1 MEKPIH
7 QKNYADGDVSGSE
20 IIDCLKNAK
29 YPKPRW
35 MLNKSV
41 NDHEWIIAK
50 VGMDLSNVINSKNSR
65 KLSFKKRISPNEYL
79 TDRANEPLLTDIIN
93 SILYLNITGN
103 ISRSERISDIFNAMI
118 HLIRHANEIRVMQG
132 KASIRSLEMIKF
144 HDVESYLSSFNVEMQ
159 VFEQALTLVIERE
172 YSLESIKW
180 NEIKN
185 KLQLS
190 TREFASLKHK
200 LGKYLKSRHNILN
213 KASHYTAE
221 YTNANSKDFDIE
233 FDLSPSEKT
242 ISNEISKLESLYTSR
257 TAQRYPFK
265 HPVTEMLSDG
275 SALFEQMTNSIK
287 TSLIPVNIALHALS
301 KALFF
306 VRNYGPSI
314 HELVKDLSISEKVSI
329 NTLGI
334 TPSQVVRN
342 TSKIKSHAFNHTK
355 ISTSLSDLNITSWE
369 TEGSFENIKHDQL
382 RKELS
387 VGAVILLYV
396 ASMWII
402 LASFTAGR
410 KLSLTN
416 LKRNCFQQSPI
427 DGLFDIIMR
436 IPKSSERFELEDTY
450 RPIPDLIF
458 DYGIEFASFVSSMEE
473 RQGYFFNEADVFLF
487 GRILSLHS
495 YDAFGHSNT
504 DTNEDPVHK
513 YALSGETIYKAICFF
528 QDWTES
534 PLINGKRWYPSNHQ
548 FRRLFAVLYFS
559 FSDESGLEE
568 LSWFMGHSSLE
579 QTFHYAEVNPSDE
592 WIDEAEATIASIG
605 ASLRQTINADK
616 TITNI
621 IGDARQSSSI
631 ELVLEPL
638 IRSMVD
644 EHKLKTGQEI
654 RFYKID
660 DKEVFFYFYT
670 PGDT

>member
-1 MEKPIH
+1 MQKLIH
-7 QKNYADGDVSGSE
+7 QSNKVGGDVSGSE

-65 KLSFKKRISPNEYL
+65 KLSFKKEISPDEYL
-79 TDRANEPLLTDIIN
+79 TDRENEPLLTDIRN
-93 SILYLNITGN
+93 SILYLNITGS
-103 ISRSERISDIFNAMI
+103 ISRSERISDIFNTMI
-118 HLIRHANEIRVMQG
+118 HLIRHANEKRAMQG

-159 VFEQALTLVIERE
+159 LFEQALTLIIERE

-185 KLQLS
+185 ELQLS
-190 TREFASLKHK
+190 SREFASLKHK
-200 LGKYLKSRHNILN
+200 LGKYLKSHHNILN

-221 YTNANSKDFDIE
+221 YPNASSKHFDIE
-233 FDLSPSEKT
+233 FDLNPSEKT

-257 TAQRYPFK
+257 AAQRYPFK
-265 HPVTEMLSDG
+265 HSITEMLSDG
-275 SALFEQMTNSIK
+275 SALFEQMITSEK
-287 TSLIPVNIALHALS
+287 TALIPANIALHALS

-306 VRNYGPSI
+306 VRNFGPSI
-314 HELVKDLSISEKVSI
+314 HALVKELSISEKDSI
-329 NTLGI
+329 NKLGI
-334 TPSQVVRN
+334 TPSQVARN
-342 TSKIKSHAFNHTK
+342 TSKIRAHAFTQTK
-355 ISTSLSDLNITSWE
+355 IPSSLSALNITSWE

-396 ASMWII
+396 ASMWVI
-402 LASFTAGR
+402 LGSFTAGR

-416 LKRNCFQQSPI
+416 LKRDCFQQSPV

-436 IPKSSERFELEDTY
+436 IPKSSERFELEDSY

-458 DYGIEFASFVSSMEE
+458 DYGIEFASFVSELEE
-473 RQGYFFNEADVFLF
+473 RQGFFFNEAEVYLF

-495 YDAFGHSNT
+495 YDAFGYSNT
-504 DTNEDPVHK
+504 DTNADPVHK
-513 YALSGETIYKAICFF
+513 YALSGDTIYKAICFF

-534 PLINGKRWYPSNHQ
+534 PLINGKRWYPSKHQ

-605 ASLRQTINADK
+605 ASLRQTINADQA
-616 TITNI
+616 ITDI
-621 IGDARQSSSI
+621 IKDARQSSSI

-638 IRSMVD
+638 IRSMID

-660 DKEVFFYFYT
+660 DKEVFFYFCT
-670 PGDT
+670 PGEA